1 MEYQLEVG
9 RDVLEAVS
17 DIVLT
22 VDREGQIRDVYF
34 GEELED
40 ESEEAWLGDTVVETL
55 TPASRQKWEDLAREA
70 EEHGLSEPRQISHLL
85 PSGRKIPVRYT
96 GVRIEGEGLLAVGRD
111 LAAVARLQQ
120 ELLEAQQSMERDYWR
135 MRQVET
141 RYRLLFQVSSE
152 AVLIVDAES
161 REIADANPAAGALLE
176 VPPEE
181 LVGRSFPWGLGDDQ
195 REELDEHLAAARRG
209 EASSPVTVELPLT
222 GETLHVRAH
231 EFRQEDR
238 RFLMVQLRSREAR
251 STSAEGDREG
261 ESSLPALQLLR
272 RSPDGF
278 VIVDPDREV
287 LEVNDTFL
295 EMIEAASRDQVIGR
309 SLDEWFGR
317 PGADLDVLE
326 PILTTQGSVRRFHT
340 ALEGEVGGVR
350 EVEVSGV
357 AALEAEVPCYGFLI
371 RDVERRQ
378 EPAVGEGSLMGEAV
392 EDLTELMGQVSMR
405 EIVDETVELVERQ
418 MISTALE
425 MTGNNRTAAA
435 ELLGI
440 SRQSLYTKLERYGF
454 DNRDA

>member
-1 MEYQLEVG
+1 MEQQLEVG

-22 VDREGQIRDVYF
+22 VDGQGQIRDVYF
-34 GEELED
+34 GEGLED

-55 TPASRQKWEDLAREA
+55 TPASRKKWENLAREA
-70 EEHGLSEPRQISHLL
+70 EEQGLSGPRQISHLL

-96 GVRIEGEGLLAVGRD
+96 GVRMEGEGGLLAVGRD

-181 LVGRSFPWGLGDDQ
+181 LVGRSFPWGLGEDQ
-195 REELDEHLAAARRG
+195 RERLDEHLSAARRG

-222 GETLHVRAH
+222 GETLRVRAH

-238 RFLMVQLRSREAR
+238 RFLMVQLRSREPR
-251 STSAEGDREG
+251 PDPAEEEG

-295 EMIEAASRDQVIGR
+295 EMIEAASRDQLIGR

-326 PILTTQGSVRRFHT
+326 PILRTQGSVRRFHT

-357 AALEAEVPCYGFLI
+357 AALEAEVPCYAFLI

-425 MTGNNRTAAA
+425 MTGDNRTAAA